1 MVHALPKT
9 GALVL
14 SSLSTYRVHDVVV
27 EVIVVW
33 QAKQANTEKVS
44 EEGINGARQSGINTY
59 ADKV

>member
-1 MVHALPKT
+1 
-9 GALVL
+9 
-14 SSLSTYRVHDVVV
+14 VVV